1 MRQAYLIGAGAA
13 ILGASIFYASGMSL
27 RPGSFSLHMGAHLL
41 LSLGAAPLLVL
52 AFPRWR
58 PNVGGPLAFVA
69 FNLVTYGV
77 HLPAVYARLMTP
89 GGMFLESL
97 LFLGAGLLFWARAAR
112 GGLGAALLLLSQ
124 MAACALL
131 GAAITFSRD
140 AYAMTAP
147 DDTALGGVL
156 MWVVGGFVVMA
167 GAFSHFMQLLG
178 TAETRNEPTH

>member
-13 ILGASIFYASGMSL
+13 ILGASIFYASGMGL

-97 LFLGAGLLFWARAAR
+97 L
-112 GGLGAALLLLSQ
+112 SQ

-178 TAETRNEPTH
+178 TAEARNEPTH